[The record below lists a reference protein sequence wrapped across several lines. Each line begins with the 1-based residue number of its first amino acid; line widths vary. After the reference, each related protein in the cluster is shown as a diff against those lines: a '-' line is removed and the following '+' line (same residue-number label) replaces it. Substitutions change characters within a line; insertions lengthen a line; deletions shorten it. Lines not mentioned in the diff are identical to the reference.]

1 VRRRTII
8 IIIALAIVSLSSIVA
23 GQFYWVSKAY
33 ELEETKFNNNVK
45 ESLSGVVNKILEIN
59 RDSSTTKGVKQKAT
73 AFFAANIND
82 TPPPFLLETLL
93 KEQFK
98 KHNIHETFEYGI
110 YDCFYD
116 SILYAKRVDYE
127 HQQPNAQLQ
136 ITSQAEFDADGH
148 YIALFFPNKTKAILR
163 HLTFWVYSSVIIIL
177 IIIFFTYVINL
188 LLKQKKLSEV
198 KADFINN
205 MTHELRTPISTIGLS
220 AEALVQSS
228 VLNDPQRLQGYVN
241 IIKNENERLK
251 SQVDRVLQIATLD
264 PKKVNFKL
272 EQLSVNEIIQRAA
285 QTFHVRID
293 ERGGQL
299 DLHLDAPRDRI
310 LGDRLHFTNVIYNLL
325 DNASKYSKEAPMI
338 EISTHN
344 EGAQIMIRVKDNGIG
359 IGKQHLS
366 NIFEKFY
373 RVPTG
378 NIHDVRGFG
387 LGLFYVKTVVQA
399 HKGKIKVESEP
410 GQGSSFIIML
420 NAQ

>member
-8 IIIALAIVSLSSIVA
+8 IIISLAIVSLSCIVA
-23 GQFYWVSKAY
+23 GQFYWVRKAY

-45 ESLSGVVNKILEIN
+45 ESLNGVVSKILEIN
-59 RDSSTTKGVKQKAT
+59 RDSSTTKGVKQKAN

-98 KHNIHETFEYGI
+98 KHNIHDTFEYGI

-116 SILYAKRVDYE
+116 SILYAKRVSYE
-127 HQQPNAQLQ
+127 GDNPNAPLL

-148 YIALFFPNKTKAILR
+148 YIALFFPYKTKAILS

-188 LLKQKKLSEV
+188 LLQQKKHSEV

-220 AEALVQSS
+220 AEALSNPN
-228 VLNDPQRLQGYVN
+228 VLSNAERLKGYVT
-241 IIKNENERLK
+241 IIRNENDRLK

-272 EQLSVNEIIQRAA
+272 EQLSVNEIIQRAV

-299 DLHLDAPRDRI
+299 DLKLDATKDRI
-310 LGDRLHFTNVIYNLL
+310 VGDRLHFTNVIYNLL
-325 DNASKYSKEAPMI
+325 DNATKYSKDEPHINI
-338 EISTHN
+338 ETVNDGGNIV
-344 EGAQIMIRVKDNGIG
+344 IKVKDNGIG

-366 NIFEKFY
+366 NIFDKFY

-387 LGLFYVKTVVQA
+387 LGLFYVKTVVLA

-410 GQGSSFIIML
+410 GEGSTFIIIL
-420 NAQ
+420 NFQ

>member
-1 VRRRTII
+1 MA
-8 IIIALAIVSLSSIVA
+8 IASLSAIVT

-33 ELEETKFNNNVK
+33 DLEENKFNDKVK
-45 ESLSGVVNKILEIN
+45 ESLTGVVTKILEIN
-59 RDSSTTKGVKQKAT
+59 RDSSNTKGVKQKAT
-73 AFFAANIND
+73 SFFTANIND

-116 SILYAKRVDYE
+116 SILYAKRVDYDVKNTGA
-127 HQQPNAQLQ
+127 PLL
-136 ITSQAEFDADGH
+136 ITRQAEFDADGH
-148 YIALFFPNKTKAILR
+148 YIALFFPNKTQAILR
-163 HLTFWVYSSVIIIL
+163 QLTFWVYSSAIIIL

-220 AEALVQSS
+220 AEALSNPN
-228 VLNDPQRLQGYVN
+228 VLQNEGRLLSYVS
-241 IIKNENERLK
+241 IIKNENERLRN
-251 SQVDRVLQIATLD
+251 QVDRVLQIATLD
-264 PKKVNFKL
+264 PKNVNFKH
-272 EQLSVNEIIQRAA
+272 EQLSVHEIIAKAA
-285 QTFHVRID
+285 QTFQVRMD

-299 DLHLDAPRDRI
+299 SLHLDAQNDTVI
-310 LGDRLHFTNVIYNLL
+310 GDRLHFTNVIYNLL
-325 DNASKYSKEAPMI
+325 DNATKYSSNAPVI
-338 EISTHN
+338 EVSTTS
-344 EGAQIMIRVKDNGIG
+344 EGNGLVIRVKDNGVG
-359 IGKQHLS
+359 IGKQHLN

-387 LGLFYVKTVVQA
+387 LGLFYVRTIVLA
-399 HKGKIKVESEP
+399 HKGKIKVESEL
-410 GQGSSFIIML
+410 GKGSTFILIL
-420 NAQ
+420 NNI

>member
-1 VRRRTII
+1 LRRRTII

-33 ELEETKFNNNVK
+33 DLEENKFNDKVK
-45 ESLSGVVNKILEIN
+45 ESLSGVVTKILEIN
-59 RDSSTTKGVKQKAT
+59 RDSSATKGVKQKAT
-73 AFFAANIND
+73 SFFTANIND

-98 KHNIHETFEYGI
+98 KHNIQETFEYGI

-116 SILYAKRVDYE
+116 SILYAKRVDYNVSAPKE
-127 HQQPNAQLQ
+127 GLL
-136 ITSQAEFDADGH
+136 ITKQAEFDADGH

-163 HLTFWVYSSVIIIL
+163 NLTFWVYSSIIIIL

-220 AEALVQSS
+220 AEALANPMVQRNEDR
-228 VLNDPQRLQGYVN
+228 LNSYIH
-241 IIKNENERLK
+241 IIRNENDRLR

-264 PKKVNFKL
+264 PKKVNFKH
-272 EQLSVNEIIQRAA
+272 ERLSVNEIIKRAA

-299 DLHLDAPRDRI
+299 NLM
-310 LGDRLHFTNVIYNLL
+310 LGASQDNIIGDSLHFTNVIYNLL
-325 DNASKYSKEAPMI
+325 DNATKYSSEDPI
-338 EISTHN
+338 IQLETFN
-344 EGAQIMIRVKDNGIG
+344 EGNTIVIKITDNGIG
-359 IGKQHLS
+359 IAKPHLS

-387 LGLFYVKTVVQA
+387 LGLFYVKTVVIA
-399 HKGKIKVESEP
+399 HKGKIKVESEL
-410 GQGSSFIIML
+410 GKGSTFIITL
-420 NAQ
+420 NIQ